1 MNKPNPNYQAIYLC
15 ENILNH
21 DGEIG
26 LLHLDFPRCF
36 VRFKD
41 DMESYFSDYD
51 FWKENLAFVNWLDPQ
66 YKYTDEEKEKVLINM
81 WNFLCEQEMEEER
94 RYENGYE

>member
-1 MNKPNPNYQAIYLC
+1 MENPNYHPIYLC

-66 YKYTDEEKEKVLINM
+66 YKYSDEEKEKVLINM
-81 WNFLCEQEMEEER
+81 WNFLCEQEAEEER
-94 RYENGYE
+94 RYENGYDCE